1 MKIISFSL
9 WGDDLKYNIGAVKN
23 CQLAEIYYPDWICRF
38 YVAENT
44 PKETINVLK
53 SKRNAEVIETKDLG
67 NWKFTIKRFFP
78 FSEEN
83 VDLFISRDC
92 DSRISSR
99 EAAAV
104 NVWMNSDKKFHIM
117 KDHPYHGSFPILAGM
132 FGAKKGIVN
141 NINELIDEYQK
152 ENLNEQYHF
161 DQIFLLKYIWPKIKD
176 DSIVH
181 DEFFNKKP
189 FPTMRLNNQF
199 VGGVFDE
206 NDNQDPAG
214 EQALVRYLNK

>member
-1 MKIISFSL
+1 MNIISFSL
-9 WGDDLKYNIGAVKN
+9 WGDDPKYNIGAVKN

-38 YVAENT
+38 YIAENT
-44 PKETINVLK
+44 PKETINTLK
-53 SKRNAEVIETKDLG
+53 SKQNAEVIETKDFG
-67 NWKFTIKRFFP
+67 NWKSTIKRFFP

-83 VDLFISRDC
+83 VNLFISRDC

-104 NVWMNSDKKFHIM
+104 NAWMNSDKKFHIM

-132 FGAKKGIVN
+132 FGAKKGIIN

-152 ENLNEQYHF
+152 ANLNEQYHF

-176 DSIVH
+176 DSIIH

-199 VGGVFDE
+199 VGAIFDE
-206 NDNQDPAG
+206 NDNQDPVG
-214 EQALVRYLNK
+214 KQALIEHLNK